1 MYTPAK
7 FRNYHDS
14 SKPYIKLIPENIK
27 TMAEDLLQ
35 YLIDLDLDMSV
46 RIYFNFKD
54 GHGTAIQTTLPSASC
69 NYRCITQVKGKN
81 SYKYYIL
88 DDINPRDYFEYNGDY
103 LSMSFEGPLYHILNY
118 TAYRESRME
127 RVNKQ
132 LNNYFSHYG
141 LYMEL
146 GNAWNASVYKM

>member
-1 MYTPAK
+1 MYIPAK
-7 FRNYHDS
+7 FKNHHDD
-14 SKPYIKLIPENIK
+14 SKPYIKLTPENIK
-27 TMAEDLLQ
+27 TMAENLLR

-54 GHGTAIQTTLPSASC
+54 GHGTAIQSSPPSATC
-69 NYRCITQVKGKN
+69 DYQCITQVKGKN
-81 SYKYYIL
+81 SYRYYIL
-88 DDINPRDYFEYNGDY
+88 SDINPQDYFEYNGDY

-146 GNAWNASVYKM
+146 GNAWNASVYE

>member
-1 MYTPAK
+1 MYIPAK
-7 FRNYHDS
+7 FKNHHND
-14 SKPYIKLIPENIK
+14 SKPYIKLTPENIK
-27 TMAEDLLQ
+27 TMAEDLLR
-35 YLIDLDLDMSV
+35 YLIDLDLDMYV

-54 GHGTAIQTTLPSASC
+54 GHGTAIQSSPPFSSC
-69 NYRCITQVKGKN
+69 DYQCITQVKGKN
-81 SYKYYIL
+81 SYRYYIL
-88 DDINPRDYFEYNGDY
+88 NDINPQDYFKYNGNY

-127 RVNKQ
+127 RVNRQ

-146 GNAWNASVYKM
+146 GDAWNASVYE

>member
-7 FRNYHDS
+7 FKNHHDS
-14 SKPYIKLIPENIK
+14 SKPYIELTPENVK
-27 TMAEDLLQ
+27 TMAENLLR

-54 GHGTAIQTTLPSASC
+54 GHGTAIQTTLPSAPC
-69 NYRCITQVKGKN
+69 NYQCITQVKGKN
-81 SYKYYIL
+81 SYKYYVL
-88 DDINPRDYFEYNGDY
+88 NNINPRDYFEYNGDY

-146 GNAWNASVYKM
+146 GNAWNASLYKM